1 MKALLYLSLL
11 IGVFWSAFGLLLLI
25 GYSLLD
31 YVSPLFND
39 FFNITVRTSRW
50 FLAFSL
56 FFLCSGLCTCL
67 YSVARA
73 NGDNHMIFLSFA
85 FASSA
90 FSIAVQIYR
99 MVVNGLGWFVVDLL
113 GAYGDLKPVQLLSI
127 GLLILSLILFSF
139 QFSLIRLERTRL

>member
-1 MKALLYLSLL
+1 MKTLLYLSLL

-25 GYSLLD
+25 GYSLLG
-31 YVSPLFND
+31 YVSPLLND
-39 FFNITVRTSRW
+39 FFNVTVRTSKW

-56 FFLCSGLCTCL
+56 FSLCSGLCTCL
-67 YSVARA
+67 YSIARA
-73 NGDNHMIFLSFA
+73 SGGNHMIFLSFA

-99 MVVNGLGWFVVDLL
+99 MVVSGLGWFAVDLL
-113 GAYGDLKPVQLLSI
+113 GAYGDLRPIQLLSI

>member
-1 MKALLYLSLL
+1 VKVLLYLSLL

-25 GYSLLD
+25 GHSLLD
-31 YVSPLFND
+31 YVSPLLND
-39 FFNITVRTSRW
+39 FFNITVRTSKW

-73 NGDNHMIFLSFA
+73 GGDNHMIFLSFA

-99 MVVNGLGWFVVDLL
+99 MVVNGLGWFAVDLL

-139 QFSLIRLERTRL
+139 QFSLIRLERTKL